1 MAGII
6 INLWYGD
13 KMDSK
18 ELKKMLAGLSLV
30 ALIGGAGLSVSG
42 CATTGSSSWSDT
54 KDSAGS
60 TEKVEKAPAASSW
73 TGIK

>member
-1 MAGII
+1 MHALTWGSAVRIRDLMAGII
-6 INLWYGD
+6 TNLWYGD

-42 CATTGSSSWSDT
+42 CATTGSSS
-54 KDSAGS
+54 
-60 TEKVEKAPAASSW
+60 
-73 TGIK
+73 

>member
-42 CATTGSSSWSDT
+42 CATTGSSS
-54 KDSAGS
+54 
-60 TEKVEKAPAASSW
+60 
-73 TGIK
+73 